1 MRSLKKRAAESGERA
16 INHSRFAHETRRDEA
31 PLSRIDS
38 VRHSSPP
45 TRTRWSRIGRVID
58 GFCSNE
64 KKGWGREKKRI
75 NIDAET
81 RQLTALRVT
90 ADSIAELFTP
100 RYLKLTTIDTL
111 SFRGW
116 PPIEAT
122 RRSFW
127 HRCLPPPTPT
137 PTPAPVTEPKNRITV
152 RIKMPRFLRAFKP
165 DPSRHV
171 SD

>member
-116 PPIEAT
+116 PPIDAT

-127 HRCLPPPTPT
+127 HRCLPLSHSHS
-137 PTPAPVTEPKNRITV
+137 R
-152 RIKMPRFLRAFKP
+152 
-165 DPSRHV
+165 SRHGAKEP
-171 SD
+171 DHCPD